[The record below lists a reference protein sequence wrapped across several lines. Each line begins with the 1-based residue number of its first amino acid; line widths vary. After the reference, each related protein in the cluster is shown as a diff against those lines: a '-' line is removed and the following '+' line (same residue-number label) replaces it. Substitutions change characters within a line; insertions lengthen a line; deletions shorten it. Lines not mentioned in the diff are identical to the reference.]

1 MSAAA
6 ATVTVTKMAATI
18 MATVTAAMTTSM
30 TVAATVGVAKKTKAV
45 THRQQ
50 STRIGSKRNV
60 GGGGDSNGDNKGNN
74 NDGDGDSGND
84 NYNDGHWRATAAT
97 DGMVWG
103 RGKAARGGGNGNKVE
118 MGTMW
123 V

>member
-1 MSAAA
+1 M
-6 ATVTVTKMAATI
+6 
-18 MATVTAAMTTSM
+18 
-30 TVAATVGVAKKTKAV
+30 AKKTKAV

-60 GGGGDSNGDNKGNN
+60 VGGGDGNGDNNGDND
-74 NDGDGDSGND
+74 DGDGDSSND
-84 NYNDGHWRATAAT
+84 DDDDGCQRAMAAA

-103 RGKAARGGGNGNKVE
+103 RHLVAGGSGNGNKAE